1 MVSPIQDA
9 ERRGERLLFEVNSTR
24 LKNSSE
30 WKSFSDLSMNGW
42 YNTGNPNK
50 DFWNLE
56 EFKFPEFFTAIDQ
69 KEKDIRGIDWEH
81 AANGVARFCAL

>member
-1 MVSPIQDA
+1 
-9 ERRGERLLFEVNSTR
+9 
-24 LKNSSE
+24 
-30 WKSFSDLSMNGW
+30 MNGW